1 MHLSALQLNPRHA
14 KAIRSL
20 SDVHEMHSLLW
31 RAFPQRKETSDES
44 QAGRVLYRIEGLSSL
59 ATLPILVQSEHQPDW
74 SSLCE
79 MDGLLL
85 KSHSKLFDPQISKGQ
100 LLRFRIRAN
109 PTMIKTFPILNG
121 FAEKRRMGIYSEEGQ
136 SEWFARKAEEAGFSP
151 LDLRFIA
158 AGNLTGKKSG
168 SEGATKLQFHSVD
181 YEGVLRVTEPALFLK
196 ALENGIGSGKAFGF
210 GLLSVARA

>member
-1 MHLSALQLNPRHA
+1 MYLSALQLNPRHP
-14 KAIRSL
+14 KAIRTL

-31 RAFPQRKETSDES
+31 RAFPQRKDTSGES
-44 QAGRVLYRIEGLSSL
+44 QAGRVLYRIESLSTL

-79 MDGLLL
+79 MNGLLL
-85 KSHSKLFDPQISKGQ
+85 KSDSKLFDPLITKGQ

-109 PTMIKTFPILNG
+109 PTMMKTFQSQNG
-121 FAEKRRMGIYSEEGQ
+121 VAEKRRIGIYSEEGQ

-151 LDLRFIA
+151 LDLRFIT
-158 AGNLTGKKSG
+158 AGNLTGKKLG
-168 SEGATKLQFHSVD
+168 SEGAARLQFHSVD
-181 YEGVLRVTEPALFLK
+181 FEGVLRVDEPALFLK

-210 GLLSVARA
+210 GLLSVGRA